1 MLNIGSEDHVDEEW
15 IGLAWLDVSSNE
27 LEFPYALNPLSDA
40 LQGGDILQKLV
51 CLWWT
56 EDELDNLFLASCNST
71 LGVVAFEVLVRSL
84 KQNMKFSMKVSNY
97 ENSDYLQLVG

>member
-15 IGLAWLDVSSNE
+15 IGLAWLDVSTNE
-27 LEFPYALNPLSDA
+27 LEFPHALDPLSDA

-56 EDELDNLFLASCNST
+56 EDELDNLFLASSNSA
-71 LGVVAFEVLVRSL
+71 LGVVAFEVLVRSSRWI
-84 KQNMKFSMKVSNY
+84 N
-97 ENSDYLQLVG
+97 LV

>member
-1 MLNIGSEDHVDEEW
+1 MFNIGSEDHVDEEW

-56 EDELDNLFLASCNST
+56 EDELDKLFLASCSSSFR
-71 LGVVAFEVLVRSL
+71 VVAFEVLVRSL
-84 KQNMKFSMKVSNY
+84 K
-97 ENSDYLQLVG
+97 